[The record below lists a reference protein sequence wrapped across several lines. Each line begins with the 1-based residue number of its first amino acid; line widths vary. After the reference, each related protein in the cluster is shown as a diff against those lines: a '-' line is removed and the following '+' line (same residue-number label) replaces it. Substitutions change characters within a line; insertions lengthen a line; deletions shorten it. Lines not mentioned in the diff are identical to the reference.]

1 MNILNKCVM
10 KFESSIKGVILND
23 NELSKEEIIQLEKDG
38 YFVLSTDE
46 EIEIEDYD
54 TGELKIGKIT
64 ITNDEFFLFDEYDDY
79 GNIISEC
86 EIPLITYLYQLEEYG
101 ALDNYN
107 IELD

>member
-10 KFESSIKGVILND
+10 KFESSIEGVILND
-23 NELSKEEIIQLEKDG
+23 KELTKEEITQLEKDG

-46 EIEIEDYD
+46 EIEIEDCD

-64 ITNDEFFLFDEYDDY
+64 ITNDEFFLFDEYDEY
-79 GNIISEC
+79 GKIISEC
-86 EIPLITYLYQLEEYG
+86 EIPLLTYLYQLEEYG

-107 IELD
+107 INLD

>member
-1 MNILNKCVM
+1 M

-23 NELSKEEIIQLEKDG
+23 NELSKEEIKQLEKDG

-46 EIEIEDYD
+46 EIEFEDCD

-64 ITNDEFFLFDEYDDY
+64 ITNDEFFLFDEYDDN
-79 GNIISEC
+79 GKIISEC
-86 EIPLITYLYQLEEYG
+86 EIPLLTYLYQLEEYG

-107 IELD
+107 IKLD

>member
-1 MNILNKCVM
+1 M
-10 KFESSIKGVILND
+10 KFESNIKGVILND

>member
-1 MNILNKCVM
+1 M
-10 KFESSIKGVILND
+10 KFESNIKGVILND

-38 YFVLSTDE
+38 YFVLSTDD
-46 EIEIEDYD
+46 EIEFEDCD

-64 ITNDEFFLFDEYDDY
+64 INNDDFFLFDEYDDY

-86 EIPLITYLYQLEEYG
+86 EIPLITYLYQLEECG

-107 IELD
+107 INLD

>member
-1 MNILNKCVM
+1 M
-10 KFESSIKGVILND
+10 KFESNIKGVILND

-64 ITNDEFFLFDEYDDY
+64 IINDEFFLFDEYDDY

-86 EIPLITYLYQLEEYG
+86 EFPLITYLYQLEEYG